1 MPEMYVMEVSVT
13 ESSAAQEIP
22 TSTLK
27 VLNISLEKRDRMRQG
42 GEEGNRERGGERE
55 SDWNMA
61 NTMKPS
67 RILSVLK

>member
-27 VLNISLEKRDRMRQG
+27 VLNISLEKRENEAGRRG
-42 GEEGNRERGGERE
+42 REQRGGAERE

>member
-42 GEEGNRERGGERE
+42 GEDGNREGGGERE
-55 SDWNMA
+55 
-61 NTMKPS
+61 
-67 RILSVLK
+67 

>member
-13 ESSAAQEIP
+13 KSSAAQEIP

-27 VLNISLEKRDRMRQG
+27 MLNISLEKRENEAGRRG
-42 GEEGNRERGGERE
+42 REQRGRRRE